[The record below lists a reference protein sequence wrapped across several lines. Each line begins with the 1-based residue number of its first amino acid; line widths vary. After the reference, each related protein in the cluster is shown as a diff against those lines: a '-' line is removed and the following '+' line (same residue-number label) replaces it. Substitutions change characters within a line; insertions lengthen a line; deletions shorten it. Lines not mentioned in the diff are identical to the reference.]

1 MYMKA
6 NDIRKKYLEFFKS
19 KDHYVQ
25 ESFSLVPKNDKSL
38 LLINA
43 GMAPLKNYFLGLE
56 EPPAHRM
63 TTCQKCVRT
72 GDIDNIGH
80 TLRHATFFEMLGNF
94 SFGNYFKKEAITFAW
109 EFVTEVLK
117 LDKDKLW
124 VTVYE
129 EDDEAYSLWKDMIGV
144 EERKIVRLGKEDN
157 FWEIGNGQG
166 PCGPCSEIYIDRG
179 ENFSCEGECK
189 PGSEGDRFLEF
200 WNLVFTQFDKQA
212 DGSLKKLEHPNIDTG
227 MGLER
232 MACIMQGVDSIFD
245 IDTMVAIRNKISEI
259 SNKKYNENAKNDVSI
274 RIIADHLRAITFM
287 VSDGIIPSNEGRGY
301 VLRRLARR
309 ALRHGKLLG
318 IQGKFISD
326 IANIVINEYKD
337 GYPELEQNHDHI
349 IKILS
354 VEEEKFNETLESGL
368 EILNG
373 YIDQAVSN
381 GNSII
386 TGEDAFKLYDTF
398 GFPLELTIEIA
409 EEKNCKVDTK
419 GFEQQMEIQKETARN
434 SRKSGSDVGWKD
446 EITNLDLSVSKTEFL
461 GYDTLESDNKIQD
474 IVLNGNLVDLANEG
488 DEIMLIFDKTPFYAE
503 SGGQVGDK
511 GVILSANDKF
521 DIKIND
527 VTKSTGGLF
536 VHHAKV
542 ERGSVKKGDLAH
554 LQVNRMNRLATMR
567 NHTATHLLHKAL
579 KMVLGDHVN
588 QSGSFVSP
596 TGLRFDFNHYEQLT
610 KQQIKDVER
619 IVNLKIFESID
630 VHTDV
635 MGINDAKET
644 GAMSLF
650 DEKYGDIVR
659 VVSIGDFSK
668 EFCGGTHV
676 VNTNQ
681 IGMFKI
687 VSEGAVSSGV
697 RRLEAITGLTVYDYL
712 LENEHII
719 EEVSM
724 AVKSNKQALTK
735 RIETLVDENKTLSK
749 QLKAMQNDS
758 AKGSLEDIINN
769 AISIGDVKLMTAK
782 YEDVQ
787 DDVLRNIMQ
796 DIIDKAPSSI
806 VIFSNL
812 DTTENKLKF
821 ICMVDKKLNPRY
833 HAGNIVREVAAVT
846 GGKGG
851 GKPNL
856 AQAGGVDISKVDEAL
871 SKAKAIVEN
880 M

>member
-1 MYMKA
+1 
-6 NDIRKKYLEFFKS
+6 
-19 KDHYVQ
+19 
-25 ESFSLVPKNDKSL
+25 
-38 LLINA
+38 
-43 GMAPLKNYFLGLE
+43 
-56 EPPAHRM
+56 
-63 TTCQKCVRT
+63 
-72 GDIDNIGH
+72 
-80 TLRHATFFEMLGNF
+80 
-94 SFGNYFKKEAITFAW
+94 
-109 EFVTEVLK
+109 
-117 LDKDKLW
+117 
-124 VTVYE
+124 
-129 EDDEAYSLWKDMIGV
+129 
-144 EERKIVRLGKEDN
+144 
-157 FWEIGNGQG
+157 
-166 PCGPCSEIYIDRG
+166 
-179 ENFSCEGECK
+179 
-189 PGSEGDRFLEF
+189 
-200 WNLVFTQFDKQA
+200 
-212 DGSLKKLEHPNIDTG
+212 
-227 MGLER
+227 
-232 MACIMQGVDSIFD
+232 
-245 IDTMVAIRNKISEI
+245 
-259 SNKKYNENAKNDVSI
+259 
-274 RIIADHLRAITFM
+274 
-287 VSDGIIPSNEGRGY
+287 
-301 VLRRLARR
+301 
-309 ALRHGKLLG
+309 
-318 IQGKFISD
+318 
-326 IANIVINEYKD
+326 
-337 GYPELEQNHDHI
+337 
-349 IKILS
+349 
-354 VEEEKFNETLESGL
+354 
-368 EILNG
+368 
-373 YIDQAVSN
+373 
-381 GNSII
+381 
-386 TGEDAFKLYDTF
+386 
-398 GFPLELTIEIA
+398 
-409 EEKNCKVDTK
+409 
-419 GFEQQMEIQKETARN
+419 MEIQKETARN

-461 GYDTLESDNKIQD
+461 GYDALESDNKIQD
-474 IVLNGNLVDLANEG
+474 IVLNGNLVDVANEG

-536 VHHAKV
+536 VHYAKV

-719 EEVSM
+719 EEVSI

-806 VIFSNL
+806 VVFSNL

-871 SKAKAIVEN
+871 SKAKAVVEN